1 MDLSIRAGRQRA
13 FAPKARTGCLTC
25 KKRHK
30 KCGEEKPTCLRCKSG
45 GYVCDGYETKKPAPS
60 VKSRTGPLPLLA
72 AKRPLVANTIRR
84 PLIQANTMEC
94 NYYTYFFSDIINH
107 LEISPSLN
115 REFWNK
121 TILAPSQSS
130 ICIRHAVLALG
141 ATYHQYAA
149 GIVQPSTVS
158 LDRFILQHYNESIS
172 KLANSHEEGPDIST
186 ILTCCILFIILEC
199 LRGDFEEAIRHLESG
214 IKILSNHTPKMY
226 LPNGQV
232 QELATIFH
240 AISSQVAIFAE
251 DRIFPDV
258 THLLMPPKRI
268 KKGIQGEFRDLDE
281 AEDVMNKFDDVINE
295 ISWDMEQDWDN
306 EDSECVIRWVKLR
319 EEVRDWKTQFD
330 VLINKPARKGQK
342 EVHVERILNL
352 RIQHKLWEVLLDGE
366 YNEEDEA
373 DIDPT
378 ECNLLL
384 DQVEQLWC
392 NPANPRF
399 GLKIDLTAALY
410 QLYVYCTDDQV
421 RKRIIGLLRSQKRR
435 EIIWDSGDLADFLE
449 KDMWQRAIGLQ
460 TERWPDIGPSK
471 DEGALLVLRPR
482 IQKLV

>member
-1 MDLSIRAGRQRA
+1 MDLSIRAQRQRA

-30 KCGEEKPTCLRCKSG
+30 KCGEEKPTCLRCKAG
-45 GYVCDGYETKKPAPS
+45 GYVCDGYETKKAAPS

-72 AKRPLVANTIRR
+72 AKRPLVASTPRR
-84 PLIQANTMEC
+84 PLIEGNAMES
-94 NYYTYFFSDIINH
+94 NYYTYFFSNIIGY

-115 REFWNK
+115 KDFWSK
-121 TILAPSQSS
+121 ALLAPSQSNV
-130 ICIRHAVLALG
+130 CIRHAVLALG
-141 ATYHQYAA
+141 ATYYQYAA
-149 GIVQPSTVS
+149 GIGQPSTGS
-158 LDRFILQHYNESIS
+158 LDRFILWHYNESIS
-172 KLANSHEEGPDIST
+172 KLAYSHGTTQDISA
-186 ILTCCILFIILEC
+186 ILTCCILFIILES

-214 IKILSNHTPKMY
+214 IKILSSHTPKIY

-232 QELATIFH
+232 QELATLFH
-240 AISSQVAIFAE
+240 AISSQVAIFSE

-258 THLLMPPKRI
+258 SHLLMPPKRK
-268 KKGIQGEFRDLDE
+268 KKGIPGQFRDLDE
-281 AEDVMNKFDDVINE
+281 AEDVMNKFDDVINQ
-295 ISWDMEQDWDN
+295 ISWDMDQNWDD
-306 EDSECVIRWVKLR
+306 EESECVVRWVKLR
-319 EEVRDWKTQFD
+319 QEVQDWKTQFD
-330 VLINKPARKGQK
+330 VLTNKLTQNGKKQ
-342 EVHVERILNL
+342 VQVERIVNL
-352 RIQHKLWEVLLDGE
+352 RIQHKLWEVLLNGE
-366 YNEEDEA
+366 CNEDKA

-421 RKRIIGLLRSQKRR
+421 RHRIITLLRSQKRR
-435 EIIWDSGDLADFLE
+435 EIIWDSSDLADFLE

-482 IQKLV
+482 AQ